1 MNIAFESS
9 SLEELYTTGKTSDRL
24 YKRLPQDIIKR
35 FIKVVNYIK
44 AVRRLEDLF
53 SIKSLHYEKKKGDLN
68 GVDAVWINN
77 QYRLLFYSSPN
88 EEGIIVNALL
98 FEISKHYE

>member
-35 FIKVVNYIK
+35 FIKSELHQGG
-44 AVRRLEDLF
+44 AQVRRPVF
-53 SIKSLHYEKKKGDLN
+53 
-68 GVDAVWINN
+68 N
-77 QYRLLFYSSPN
+77 QVATL
-88 EEGIIVNALL
+88 
-98 FEISKHYE
+98 